1 MLATY
6 RTWRG
11 WTTTENAQTYE
22 DLLRGTIAPGIMARE
37 VPGLRE
43 LLVLRRMPTEAE
55 AEFLTLMTFDD
66 MTAVERFAG
75 QDAAASVVPPAARAV
90 LARHDERSQ
99 HFQLRQR
106 FQATGS

>member
-1 MLATY
+1 MLSII
-6 RTWRG
+6 RSWHG
-11 WTTTENAQTYE
+11 WTTQENAAAYE
-22 DLLRGTIAPGIMARE
+22 DLLRGTVAPGIMARD

-66 MTAVERFAG
+66 WAAVERFAG
-75 QDAAASVVPPAARAV
+75 QDAAASVVPPAARAL

-99 HFQLRQR
+99 HYELRQR
-106 FQATGS
+106 FPATGS